1 MSGNMCVFTGRLAR
15 KPLRKD
21 KGDSPRSYFT
31 LLVNSSYKR
40 EDGTRDT
47 YSIDFMVSGS
57 RAISISKYQ
66 DVGDMLW
73 VSAKYTPFKRK
84 PRDNDGNTIEG
95 AMMIDVPLF
104 QVLEYQYLAPGKK
117 KQCIVDSTENINV
130 DIIKNDYIGD
140 ENMFDDLIMFDS
152 KSKDNVGEE
161 FN

>member
-40 EDGTRDT
+40 DDGSRDT

-57 RAISISKYQ
+57 RAISIAKYQ

-84 PRDNDGNTIEG
+84 PRDKDGNPIEES
-95 AMMIDVPLF
+95 MMIDYPLF

-117 KQCIVDSTENINV
+117 KQGVCEVSEVVALNTDTT
-130 DIIKNDYIGD
+130 DYIG
-140 ENMFDDLIMFDS
+140 EEKVFDDLIMFDS
-152 KSKDNVGEE
+152 KSKDNLGEE

>member
-40 EDGTRDT
+40 EDGSRDT

-57 RAISISKYQ
+57 RAISIYKYQ

-84 PRDNDGNTIEG
+84 PRDNQGAPISE

-117 KQCIVDSTENINV
+117 KQSVVDLGEDINV
-130 DIIKNDYIGD
+130 SIAEKDYVGD
-140 ENMFDDLIMFDS
+140 DSVFDDLVMFDS
-152 KSKDNVGEE
+152 KSKDNLGEE

>member
-40 EDGTRDT
+40 DDGSRDT

-66 DVGDMLW
+66 DVGDLLW

-84 PRDNDGNTIEG
+84 PRNSEGMAIEE
-95 AMMIDVPLF
+95 AMMMDVPLF

-117 KQCIVDSTENINV
+117 KQSVVELSEDICIKSVKD
-130 DIIKNDYIGD
+130 DYIGN
-140 ENMFDDLIMFDS
+140 ENIFDDLVIFDS
-152 KSKDNVGEE
+152 KSKDSLGEE